1 MQASTTYNVR
11 VASRAGGVWSDYGD
25 VCTIT
30 TPATLSR
37 LADNASLQE
46 ELQPIFDQLENSE
59 NLLSLSVFPNPNNF
73 DEDFSIEIKGII
85 ERNQKIKLSI
95 LNMLG
100 ASVFRSDIITM
111 DENRVIIQPEIRLA
125 TGIYIVEAD
134 LKGVKLRKRFVVQ

>member
-37 LADNASLQE
+37 LADTASLQE
-46 ELQPIFDQLENSE
+46 ELRPIFDQLENSE